1 MAEMVI
7 YENVQKEVDVFFES
21 NKDNTVVIEQF
32 AELLTA
38 FFLIGKKE
46 TNLDHIDKCL
56 QEIIEEIYYLKSDE
70 VESIYFYSIKKLDS
84 NLEIG
89 YLLHFLPDD
98 KTTEFTKKIL
108 KYLKKKSHLKEEV
121 FREILY
127 NDNQDR
133 MLRFKA
139 YYILFTFH
147 HDKKNVSRC
156 RDLVDSFQDDFSY
169 FPLWHYTN
177 SQIRYQEEKGRD
189 DADLRQ
195 AIASAGRCIEI
206 YENDDRYDSNYPGIY
221 HNFSELVFYAS
232 ELGDHTSFLEN
243 YEKALER
250 IEKAKNIN
258 PKFAKYYYTHGRLLM
273 AHCRE
278 ISMQEAKREYDKA
291 EFLIN
296 KAIDLEDSSRN
307 DYAIKIVDY
316 ETALLRCKTERKLK
330 EIDIALAS
338 AHDNQNKTIEV
349 QKQTEGLIKES
360 QVLKEELEGQKKETL
375 ELLGFFSGII
385 SLIVVTS
392 QVVLNLDI
400 VSASVIM
407 LLFLGSIILAFS
419 FMHFIILNGA
429 RKPSKTIVGFVT
441 FGIVLIMV
449 AIAMA
454 IVCKFYYKI

>member
-1 MAEMVI
+1 
-7 YENVQKEVDVFFES
+7 
-21 NKDNTVVIEQF
+21 
-32 AELLTA
+32 
-38 FFLIGKKE
+38 
-46 TNLDHIDKCL
+46 
-56 QEIIEEIYYLKSDE
+56 
-70 VESIYFYSIKKLDS
+70 
-84 NLEIG
+84 
-89 YLLHFLPDD
+89 
-98 KTTEFTKKIL
+98 
-108 KYLKKKSHLKEEV
+108 
-121 FREILY
+121 
-127 NDNQDR
+127 
-133 MLRFKA
+133 
-139 YYILFTFH
+139 
-147 HDKKNVSRC
+147 
-156 RDLVDSFQDDFSY
+156 
-169 FPLWHYTN
+169 
-177 SQIRYQEEKGRD
+177 
-189 DADLRQ
+189 
-195 AIASAGRCIEI
+195 
-206 YENDDRYDSNYPGIY
+206 
-221 HNFSELVFYAS
+221 
-232 ELGDHTSFLEN
+232 
-243 YEKALER
+243 
-250 IEKAKNIN
+250 
-258 PKFAKYYYTHGRLLM
+258 M